1 MRVIVTLTVV
11 VVVLAASVAVA
22 TAHHT
27 RAYNDVPPSKSYSEA
42 VEWSAEEGI
51 MAGCSRTRFCPT
63 KYATRWM
70 VVEALHNHHRVLVR
84 DIQDAVAEVVP
95 DPHAHPLA
103 ECIAER
109 VVRTPYGDQD
119 GVTAAVHDC
128 TRLLSKHL
136 PGW

>member
-1 MRVIVTLTVV
+1 MRVLVTLTVV

-27 RAYNDVPPSKSYSEA
+27 RAYNDVPPGKSYSEA

-70 VVEALHNHHRVLVR
+70 VVEALHNHNRVLVR
-84 DIQDAVAEVVP
+84 DIHDAVAALIP
-95 DPHAHPLA
+95 TPHAHPLA

-109 VVRTPYGDQD
+109 VVRTPYGDQNS
-119 GVTAAVHDC
+119 VTEAVHDC
-128 TRLLSKHL
+128 TRLLSNQL
-136 PGW
+136 DGW

>member
-1 MRVIVTLTVV
+1 MRFLVTLSVVVIVF
-11 VVVLAASVAVA
+11 AASVTVA

-27 RAYNDVPPSKSYSEA
+27 RAYNDVAPNKSYSEA

-70 VVEALHNHHRVLVR
+70 VVEAMHNHHRVLVR
-84 DIQDAVAEVVP
+84 DIRDAVAAVRP
-95 DPHAHPLA
+95 TPHVRPLA

-109 VVRTPYGDQD
+109 VLRTPYGDQD
-119 GVTAAVHDC
+119 GVTEAVHDC
-128 TRLLSKHL
+128 SRLLSNQL
-136 PGW
+136 RGW